1 MPVTTVLRM
10 PRSGSWRLNGKIVHQ
25 NVEGIG
31 LGIGLQALINIGV
44 NVGLFP
50 TKGLTLPF
58 LSYGSNSLIVACM
71 AAGLLLRI
79 DSELR
84 RSDAGRDPLRGMKWA
99 RA

>member
-1 MPVTTVLRM
+1 MIT
-10 PRSGSWRLNGKIVHQ
+10 
-25 NVEGIG
+25 
-31 LGIGLQALINIGV
+31 IGV

-71 AAGLLLRI
+71 AVGLLLRI
-79 DSELR
+79 DTELR
-84 RSDAGRDPLRGMKWA
+84 LKNADTKPVRGMTWA

>member
-1 MPVTTVLRM
+1 V
-10 PRSGSWRLNGKIVHQ
+10 SIGSRAARAGEWFAAYAAHGF
-25 NVEGIG
+25 G
-31 LGIGLQALINIGV
+31 LGIGLQALVNIGV

-71 AAGLLLRI
+71 AVGILLRI
-79 DSELR
+79 DWELR
-84 RSDAGRDPLRGMKWA
+84 SKTADTGPVRGMKWA